1 MNNSIIPSIV
11 KSYKGRAIRI
21 NPDNQYVCLTDMAS
35 ANNKFYGH
43 WRELKGTKE
52 YLVEFSESIGIP
64 IDDLITTSDNTVA
77 NEDRGTWAHPKIAIR
92 FAQWCNVKFAIQVDF
107 WIDELLTTGK
117 VELESQSKPLLIE
130 QSEKVAQSIERIQNS
145 LGRSNP
151 RLAQILVDIG
161 VNDFIESHQPKLA
174 VAEFPEDRWYGLV
187 QIADKMGISTN
198 ASTRTKLGQYI
209 SDLVK
214 QGILDVDRVQENRLC
229 NGQYR
234 EIWCYRDTEA
244 IRSAIAKWSS
254 SIR

>member
-21 NPDNQYVCLTDMAS
+21 NPDNQYVCLTDMAIAS
-35 ANNKFYGH
+35 GKQFHDWY
-43 WRELKGTKE
+43 RLKSTNE
-52 YLVEFSESIGIP
+52 YLTTFSSVTGIP
-64 IDDLITTSDNTVA
+64 LSDDTNGSSLLIVLQGLEHGDNQ
-77 NEDRGTWAHPKIAIR
+77 GTWAHPKIAIR
-92 FAQWCNVKFAIQVDF
+92 FAQWCSVEFAIQVDF

-174 VAEFPEDRWYGLV
+174 VAEFPEDRYHNL
-187 QIADKMGISTN
+187 N
-198 ASTRTKLGQYI
+198 
-209 SDLVK
+209 
-214 QGILDVDRVQENRLC
+214 
-229 NGQYR
+229 
-234 EIWCYRDTEA
+234 
-244 IRSAIAKWSS
+244 
-254 SIR
+254 